1 MPSAFDMLR
10 SICKLDMLCLR
21 QSKKGCIYMKK
32 SGEPLA
38 MFFAVTFLISLRF
51 TIKRMVK
58 KYSGV
63 KL

>member
-1 MPSAFDMLR
+1 
-10 SICKLDMLCLR
+10 
-21 QSKKGCIYMKK
+21 MKNK
-32 SGEPLA
+32 NSGEPLA